1 MYAIAVILSVSLCCC
16 VFRRSSICR
25 PAEWRLSIPP
35 DNPPRIKLYVT
46 DRRRAVAK
54 FGGCWQ
60 HCGFSGGRC
69 PGSPHKALYPVIFL
83 AGGKVSSSRM
93 PSKEEIDS
101 TSAKNC
107 VTSESS
113 PIPFAADELP
123 AQSGDL
129 AFTT

>member
-1 MYAIAVILSVSLCCC
+1 MAAGGATQRNLGLVLAPVFDWSSEPSTTPLDDLPSLPL
-16 VFRRSSICR
+16 RD
-25 PAEWRLSIPP
+25 EIPP

-46 DRRRAVAK
+46 DR
-54 FGGCWQ
+54 
-60 HCGFSGGRC
+60 
-69 PGSPHKALYPVIFL
+69 LYPVIFL
-83 AGGKVSSSRM
+83 AEEKVSSSRM

-113 PIPFAADELP
+113 TIPFAADELP

>member
-46 DRRRAVAK
+46 DR
-54 FGGCWQ
+54 
-60 HCGFSGGRC
+60 
-69 PGSPHKALYPVIFL
+69 LYPVIFL
-83 AGGKVSSSRM
+83 AEEKVSSSRM